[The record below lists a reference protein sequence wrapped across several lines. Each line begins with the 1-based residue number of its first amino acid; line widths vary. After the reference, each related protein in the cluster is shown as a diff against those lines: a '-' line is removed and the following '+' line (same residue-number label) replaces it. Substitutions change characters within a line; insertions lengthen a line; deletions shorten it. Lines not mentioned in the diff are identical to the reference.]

1 MKASSP
7 KESLSG
13 GGNGGTAAGL
23 GPADVAL
30 VEAARRIIAQRRKPE
45 WHSVGCAMRTR
56 SGRTFASVHVGA
68 YVGRIDVCAEAIAI
82 GMGAAEGDTDIE
94 TIVAVNKDGHVVA
107 PCGMCREL
115 IADYGPQARVIVP
128 GPAGDE
134 AVAIS
139 ALLPNKYTRHD
150 DR

>member
-1 MKASSP
+1 MKASL
-7 KESLSG
+7 SL
-13 GGNGGTAAGL
+13 AAGAAPET
-23 GPADVAL
+23 PALRPDDVAL
-30 VEAARRIIAQRRKPE
+30 VEAARRIIALRRKPE
-45 WHSVGCAMRTR
+45 WHSVGCALRTR
-56 SGRTFASVHVGA
+56 SGRVFTSVHVGA

-115 IADYGPQARVIVP
+115 IADYGSSANVIVP
-128 GPAGDE
+128 SPAGDT
-134 AVAIS
+134 VVPIGS
-139 ALLPNKYTRHD
+139 LLPNKYTRHD

>member
-1 MKASSP
+1 MKAS
-7 KESLSG
+7 L
-13 GGNGGTAAGL
+13 TLAAGAAAES
-23 GPADVAL
+23 PALRPDELAL
-30 VEAARRIIAQRRKPE
+30 IDAARRIIALRRKPE

-56 SGRTFASVHVGA
+56 SGRVYTSVHVGA

-82 GMGAAEGDTDIE
+82 GMGAADGDNDIE

-115 IADYGPQARVIVP
+115 IADYGPQAAVIVP
-128 GPAGDE
+128 GAKGDS
-134 AVAIS
+134 AVPIG

>member
-1 MKASSP
+1 MKAP
-7 KESLSG
+7 LSL
-13 GGNGGTAAGL
+13 AAEAAPET
-23 GPADVAL
+23 GPASLAAADLAL
-30 VEAARRIIAQRRKPE
+30 VDAARRIIALRRRPE
-45 WHSVGCAMRTR
+45 WHSVGCALRTR
-56 SGRTFASVHVGA
+56 SGRVFTSVHVGA

-115 IADYGPQARVIVP
+115 IADYGPGANVIVP
-128 GPAGDE
+128 GPQGDHPVPI
-134 AVAIS
+134 AS
-139 ALLPNKYTRHD
+139 LLPNKYTRHD